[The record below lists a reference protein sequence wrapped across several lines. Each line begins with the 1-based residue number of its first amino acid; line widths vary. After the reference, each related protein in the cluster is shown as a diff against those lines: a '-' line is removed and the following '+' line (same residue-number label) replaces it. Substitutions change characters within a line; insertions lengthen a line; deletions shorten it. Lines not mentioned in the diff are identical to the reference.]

1 MEGGNAELS
10 GVKSFGDVLL
20 CFFFRLDFYFN
31 FSNQGLSPF
40 KFTFPLSSLYNCIP
54 QKKLYASWIYSFI
67 FKWYA
72 FIVPQNH
79 KLEESINFRKFM
91 IRPRQADSKKEEFS

>member
-40 KFTFPLSSLYNCIP
+40 KFTFPLYSLSNHLSKNSTPRGFTVLFSNGMLLLFLKIINL
-54 QKKLYASWIYSFI
+54 KKVSTF
-67 FKWYA
+67 
-72 FIVPQNH
+72 
-79 KLEESINFRKFM
+79 ESL
-91 IRPRQADSKKEEFS
+91 